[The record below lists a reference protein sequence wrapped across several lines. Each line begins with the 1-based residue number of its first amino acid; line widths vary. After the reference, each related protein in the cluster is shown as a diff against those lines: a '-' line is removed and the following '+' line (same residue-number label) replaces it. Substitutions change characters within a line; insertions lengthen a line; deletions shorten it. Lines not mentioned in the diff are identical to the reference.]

1 MIKSCHVTSFT
12 FVITMSC
19 KEKNTMMKN
28 KKAMAKTK
36 TKTKTKTRKK
46 KKKNKRHIIVN
57 NSIDYN
63 DIVNNKTIIVA

>member
-28 KKAMAKTK
+28 KKAMAKAK
-36 TKTKTKTRKK
+36 AKTKTRKKK